1 MTLHDNKT
9 LFRQAITA
17 TAQSMQNMKE
27 IYVEK
32 DYWVTLA
39 LKTIYESKI
48 GAEAIFK
55 GGTSLS
61 KCYNFIERFSED
73 IDIVAVRKE
82 GESDSAVNAK
92 VKKIS
97 KAIES
102 VLPEVHI
109 DGVTSKH
116 GMLRKT
122 AHNYAKEFTGVYG
135 QVRDVVVLEASSLGY
150 FEPHTTKTIFSF
162 ISTMMQN
169 TGRAALI
176 TQYQMQAFDVLV
188 LAPERTFCEKIMSLV
203 RFSHSANAIN
213 DLQKK
218 VRHCYDLHFLLQDD
232 FINAFFASNSFDAM
246 MLKVANDD
254 VLSYKNGN
262 EWLAIH
268 PKEAIIF
275 ADTINVWQQLKNEYV
290 NEFSNLVYGTLPT
303 ENEIEKT
310 LFKIADRIKTIN
322 WNINP

>member
-1 MTLHDNKT
+1 MILHLYKQ
-9 LFRQAITA
+9 LFIDAVKVTA
-17 TAQSMQNMKE
+17 VQLNMKP

-39 LKTIYESKI
+39 LKTIYENEI
-48 GAEAIFK
+48 GTEAIFK
-55 GGTSLS
+55 GGTSLA
-61 KCYNFIERFSED
+61 KCFNLIKRFSED

-82 GESDSAVNAK
+82 GESDNKLKKK
-92 VKKIS
+92 VEKIS
-97 KAIES
+97 KAIEN
-102 VLPEVHI
+102 VLPEVYI
-109 DGVTSKH
+109 DGITNKH

-122 AHNYAKEFTGVYG
+122 AHSYAKEFTGVYG
-135 QVRDVVVLEASSLGY
+135 QVRDLVVLETSSLGY
-150 FEPHTTKTIFSF
+150 FEPHTTKSITSF

-169 TGRAALI
+169 KGQAALI
-176 TQYQMQAFDVLV
+176 NQYQMQAFEVLV

-203 RFSHSANAIN
+203 RFSHAANAIN

-232 FINAFFASNSFDAM
+232 YIIAFFASNRFDAM

-275 ADTINVWQQLKNEYV
+275 TDTRNVWQQLKNEYV

-303 ENEIEKT
+303 ENEIEHT
-310 LFKIADRIKTIN
+310 LVKIADRIQTIK
-322 WNINP
+322 WNIKP